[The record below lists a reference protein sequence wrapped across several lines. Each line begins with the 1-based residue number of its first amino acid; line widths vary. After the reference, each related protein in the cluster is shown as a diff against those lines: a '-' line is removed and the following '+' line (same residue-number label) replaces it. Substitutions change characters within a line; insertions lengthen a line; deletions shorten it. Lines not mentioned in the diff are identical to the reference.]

1 MYVQYWTD
9 YLTDSLA
16 IDIHVY
22 SAITVG
28 YTKVLGQSVMDYM
41 HMTAKIG
48 SNEDHNQS
56 LTLWA
61 EQATDK

>member
-16 IDIHVY
+16 IDIHVF
-22 SAITVG
+22 SAITVD

-41 HMTAKIG
+41 
-48 SNEDHNQS
+48 
-56 LTLWA
+56 
-61 EQATDK
+61 